1 MSTPDD
7 YDKIYD
13 EFSRHAPMDL
23 VRTLLDRHRTLVRA
37 ELLAEGGAVAV
48 KDELL
53 RVEDDGVTVVD
64 FQEGSLLLEVWVK
77 REGSDG

>member
-23 VRTLLDRHRTLVRA
+23 VRTLLDRHRALVRA
-37 ELLAEGGAVAV
+37 ELLAERGAITVRG
-48 KDELL
+48 ELL
-53 RVEDDGVTVVD
+53 KVEDEPDLVD
-64 FQEGSLLLEVWVK
+64 YQDGSLLLEVWVK
-77 REGSDG
+77 KSDG